1 MELGPELL
9 PEVDEEAD
17 VDNGKMLLVRKEG
30 RSWIGTLP
38 WRSVCFVLRTGGDRK
53 TERDFI
59 GVGLNSQAAAK

>member
-9 PEVDEEAD
+9 PELDEEAD
-17 VDNGKMLLVRKEG
+17 GKMLLVLKEE

-38 WRSVCFVLRTGGDRK
+38 WRSVYFVLRTGGDRK
-53 TERDFI
+53 TERDFV